1 VRSAG
6 RSAIA
11 ALGVDRPRVAN
22 LHRHHR
28 VERDNGGMVG
38 RASPWAPAGCSDQG
52 ADRGSGG
59 QQDDAA

>member
-1 VRSAG
+1 MPGVVAVKTMALAG
-6 RSAIA
+6 VS
-11 ALGVDRPRVAN
+11 PWQN
-22 LHRHHR
+22 LLKR
-28 VERDNGGMVG
+28 